1 MIHSMTGFG
10 REEKLINNKKIV
22 IEIRTLNSK
31 GLDINLRVHE
41 SFSFIGE
48 YLRKSVKEKLIKG
61 KVDIIL
67 DVEDTN
73 ENLQIDVE
81 DTNEDLQIP
90 FNKSK
95 IKAYLKELRKDF
107 KIDESQIISNLL
119 SGNSY
124 VNSNINFNKSE
135 EKKIK
140 ILLDKVI
147 QKQLKYRKIEGKA
160 IGDDLNK
167 SISKINSYITKTISI
182 ESNRVEDKKKKF
194 KSYFN
199 ELNEKFDKS
208 RLEQEMIYY
217 IEKWDINEEIIR
229 LKHHLK
235 FFSSEMKNK
244 EIKGKKLSFICQEIG
259 REINTI
265 GSKANNFEIQSLVVN
280 MKEELEKI
288 KENILNIL

>member
-10 REEKLINNKKIV
+10 REEKLINDKKIV

-31 GLDINLRVHE
+31 GLDINLKVHD

-67 DVEDTN
+67 D
-73 ENLQIDVE
+73 IE
-81 DTNEDLQIP
+81 DTNEDLLLP

-95 IKAYLKELRKDF
+95 IKAYIKELRKDF

-119 SGNSY
+119 TGNSY
-124 VNSNINFNKSE
+124 VKSNITFNKSE

-147 QKQLKYRKIEGKA
+147 QKQLRYRRIEGEALGK
-160 IGDDLNK
+160 DLEK
-167 SISKINSYITKTISI
+167 SLSKINSYINKVVSV
-182 ESNRVEDKKKKF
+182 EANRIKDKKNKF
-194 KSYFN
+194 KAYFN
-199 ELNEKFDKS
+199 ELNEKYDKS
-208 RLEQEMIYY
+208 RLEQEIIYY
-217 IEKWDINEEIIR
+217 IEKLDINEEIIR
-229 LKHHLK
+229 LQHHLK
-235 FFSSEMKNK
+235 FFSSEMKKK
-244 EIKGKKLSFICQEIG
+244 EIKGKKLSFISQEIG

-265 GSKANNFEIQSLVVN
+265 GSKANNFEIQSMVVN
-280 MKEELEKI
+280 MKEELERI
-288 KENILNIL
+288 KENVLNIL

>member
-31 GLDINLRVHE
+31 GLDINLKVHD

-48 YLRKSVKEKLIKG
+48 YLRKSVKQKLIKG

-67 DVEDTN
+67 D
-73 ENLQIDVE
+73 IE
-81 DTNEDLQIP
+81 DTNEDIQIP

-95 IKAYLKELRKDF
+95 IKSYLRELRKDF
-107 KIDESQIISNLL
+107 KIDESQIISNLI
-119 SGNSY
+119 SGNNY
-124 VNSNINFNKSE
+124 VNSNITFNKSE

-147 QKQLKYRKIEGKA
+147 QNQLKYRKIEGKA
-160 IGDDLNK
+160 IGDDLKK
-167 SISKINSYITKTISI
+167 SVSKINSYINKIVSI
-182 ESNRVEDKKKKF
+182 ESTRIKEKKKKF

-217 IEKWDINEEIIR
+217 IEKLDINEEIIR

-244 EIKGKKLSFICQEIG
+244 EIKGKKLSFISQEIG

-265 GSKANNFEIQSLVVN
+265 GSKANNFEIQTLVVN
-280 MKEELEKI
+280 MKEEREKI
-288 KENILNIL
+288 KENILTIL

>member
-31 GLDINLRVHE
+31 GLDINLKVHD
-41 SFSFIGE
+41 SFSFIVE
-48 YLRKSVKEKLIKG
+48 YLRRSVKEKLIKG

-67 DVEDTN
+67 DVEDIN
-73 ENLQIDVE
+73 EN
-81 DTNEDLQIP
+81 LQIP

-107 KIDESQIISNLL
+107 KIDESQIVSNLI
-119 SGNSY
+119 SGNTY
-124 VNSNINFNKSE
+124 LNSNITFNKSE

-265 GSKANNFEIQSLVVN
+265 GSKANNFKIQSLVVN

>member
-10 REEKLINNKKIV
+10 REEKLINSNKIV

-31 GLDINLRVHE
+31 GLDINLKVHE

-61 KVDIIL
+61 KVDVIL
-67 DVEDTN
+67 D
-73 ENLQIDVE
+73 IE
-81 DTNEDLQIP
+81 DTNEDLLIP
-90 FNKSK
+90 FDKSK
-95 IKAYLKELRKDF
+95 IKAYIKELRKDF

-119 SGNSY
+119 IGNSY
-124 VNSNINFNKSE
+124 INSNITFNKSE

-147 QKQLKYRKIEGKA
+147 QKQIKYRRTEGEA
-160 IGDDLNK
+160 IGKDLKK
-167 SISKINSYITKTISI
+167 SISKINNYINKVVSV
-182 ESNRVEDKKKKF
+182 ESNRIKDKKKKF

-199 ELNEKFDKS
+199 ELNEKYDKS
-208 RLEQEMIYY
+208 RLEQEIIYY
-217 IEKWDINEEIIR
+217 IEKLDINEEIIR
-229 LKHHLK
+229 LQHHLK

-244 EIKGKKLSFICQEIG
+244 EIKGRKLSFISQEIG

-265 GSKANNFEIQSLVVN
+265 GSKANNFEIQSMVVN

-288 KENILNIL
+288 KENVLNIL

>member
-1 MIHSMTGFG
+1 MTGFG

-31 GLDINLRVHE
+31 GLDINLKVHD

-48 YLRKSVKEKLIKG
+48 YLRKSIKEKLIKG
-61 KVDIIL
+61 KVDVII
-67 DVEDTN
+67 DIEY
-73 ENLQIDVE
+73 
-81 DTNEDLQIP
+81 TNEDLQIP

-95 IKAYLKELRKDF
+95 IKSYLKELRKDF

-119 SGNSY
+119 SGNTY
-124 VNSNINFNKSE
+124 VNSNITFTKSE

-160 IGDDLNK
+160 IGYDLSK
-167 SISKINSYITKTISI
+167 SVSKINSYITKTISL

-217 IEKWDINEEIIR
+217 IEKLDINEEIIR

-235 FFSSEMKNK
+235 FFSLEMKNK

>member
-10 REEKLINNKKIV
+10 REEKLINSNKIV

-31 GLDINLRVHE
+31 GLDINLKVHE

-61 KVDIIL
+61 KVDVIL
-67 DVEDTN
+67 D
-73 ENLQIDVE
+73 IE
-81 DTNEDLQIP
+81 DTNEDLLIP

-95 IKAYLKELRKDF
+95 IKAYIKELRKDF

-119 SGNSY
+119 IGNSY
-124 VNSNINFNKSE
+124 INSNITFNKSE

-147 QKQLKYRKIEGKA
+147 QKQIKYRRTEGEA
-160 IGDDLNK
+160 IGKDLKK
-167 SISKINSYITKTISI
+167 SISKINNYINKVVSV
-182 ESNRVEDKKKKF
+182 ESNRIKDKKKKF

-199 ELNEKFDKS
+199 ELNEKYDKS
-208 RLEQEMIYY
+208 RLEQEIIYY
-217 IEKWDINEEIIR
+217 IEKLDINEEIIR
-229 LKHHLK
+229 LQHHLK

-244 EIKGKKLSFICQEIG
+244 EIKGKKLSFISQEIG

-265 GSKANNFEIQSLVVN
+265 GSKANNFEIQSMVVN

-288 KENILNIL
+288 KENVLNIL

>member
-10 REEKLINNKKIV
+10 REEKLINDKKIV

-31 GLDINLRVHE
+31 GLDINLKVHD

-67 DVEDTN
+67 D
-73 ENLQIDVE
+73 IE
-81 DTNEDLQIP
+81 DTNEDLLLP

-95 IKAYLKELRKDF
+95 IKAYIKELRKDF

-119 SGNSY
+119 TGNSY
-124 VNSNINFNKSE
+124 VKSNITFNKSE

-147 QKQLKYRKIEGKA
+147 QKQLRYRRIEGEALGK
-160 IGDDLNK
+160 DLEK
-167 SISKINSYITKTISI
+167 SLSKINSYINKVVSV
-182 ESNRVEDKKKKF
+182 EVNRIKDKKNKF
-194 KSYFN
+194 KAYFN
-199 ELNEKFDKS
+199 ELNEKYDKS
-208 RLEQEMIYY
+208 RLEQEIIYY
-217 IEKWDINEEIIR
+217 IEKLDINEEIIR
-229 LKHHLK
+229 LQHHLK

-244 EIKGKKLSFICQEIG
+244 EIKGKKLSFISQEIG

-265 GSKANNFEIQSLVVN
+265 GSKANNFEIQSMVVN
-280 MKEELEKI
+280 MKEELERI
-288 KENILNIL
+288 KENVLNIL

>member
-1 MIHSMTGFG
+1 MTGFG
-10 REEKLINNKKIV
+10 REEKLINDKKIV

-31 GLDINLRVHE
+31 GLDINLKVHD

-48 YLRKSVKEKLIKG
+48 YLRQSVKEKLIKG

-67 DVEDTN
+67 D
-73 ENLQIDVE
+73 IE

-119 SGNSY
+119 MGNSY
-124 VNSNINFNKSE
+124 VNSNITFNRGE
-135 EKKIK
+135 EKNIK

-147 QKQLKYRKIEGKA
+147 QKQLKYRRIEGKA
-160 IGDDLNK
+160 IGDDLKK
-167 SISKINSYITKTISI
+167 SISKINSYLNKVVSS
-182 ESNRVEDKKKKF
+182 ESNRIKDKKKKI
-194 KSYFN
+194 KSHFN
-199 ELNEKFDKS
+199 EVNEKYDKS
-208 RLEQEMIYY
+208 RLEQEIIYY
-217 IEKWDINEEIIR
+217 IEKLDINEEIIR

-244 EIKGKKLSFICQEIG
+244 EIKGKKLSFISQEIG

-265 GSKANNFEIQSLVVN
+265 GSKANNFEIQSMVVN

-288 KENILNIL
+288 KENVLNIL

>member
-10 REEKLINNKKIV
+10 REEKLLNNKKIV

-31 GLDINLRVHE
+31 GLDINLKVHD

-67 DVEDTN
+67 
-73 ENLQIDVE
+73 DVE

-107 KIDESQIISNLL
+107 KIDESQIVSNLI
-119 SGNSY
+119 SGNTY
-124 VNSNINFNKSE
+124 VNSNITFNKSE

-147 QKQLKYRKIEGKA
+147 QNQLKYRKIEGKA
-160 IGDDLNK
+160 IGDDLKK
-167 SISKINSYITKTISI
+167 SVSKINSYINKIVSI
-182 ESNRVEDKKKKF
+182 ESTRIKEKKKKF

>member
-10 REEKLINNKKIV
+10 REEKLINSNKIV

-31 GLDINLRVHE
+31 GLDINLKVHE

-61 KVDIIL
+61 KVDVIL
-67 DVEDTN
+67 D
-73 ENLQIDVE
+73 IE
-81 DTNEDLQIP
+81 DTNEDLLIP

-95 IKAYLKELRKDF
+95 IKAYIKELRKDF
-107 KIDESQIISNLL
+107 KIDESQIVSNLL
-119 SGNSY
+119 IGNSY
-124 VNSNINFNKSE
+124 INSNITFNKSE

-147 QKQLKYRKIEGKA
+147 QKQIKYRRTEGEA
-160 IGDDLNK
+160 IGKDLKK
-167 SISKINSYITKTISI
+167 SISKINNYINKVVSV
-182 ESNRVEDKKKKF
+182 ESNRIKDMKKKF

-199 ELNEKFDKS
+199 ELNDKYDKS
-208 RLEQEMIYY
+208 RLEQEIIYY
-217 IEKWDINEEIIR
+217 IEKLDINEEIVR
-229 LKHHLK
+229 LQHHLK

-244 EIKGKKLSFICQEIG
+244 QIKGKKLSFISQEIG

-265 GSKANNFEIQSLVVN
+265 GSKANNFEIQSMVVN

-288 KENILNIL
+288 KENVLNIL

>member
-10 REEKLINNKKIV
+10 REEKLINDKKIV

-31 GLDINLRVHE
+31 GLDINLKVHD

-67 DVEDTN
+67 D
-73 ENLQIDVE
+73 IE
-81 DTNEDLQIP
+81 DTNEDLLLP

-95 IKAYLKELRKDF
+95 IKAYIKELRKDF

-119 SGNSY
+119 TGNSY
-124 VNSNINFNKSE
+124 VKSNITFNKSE

-147 QKQLKYRKIEGKA
+147 QKQSRYRRIEGEALGK
-160 IGDDLNK
+160 DLEK
-167 SISKINSYITKTISI
+167 SLSKINSYINKVVSV
-182 ESNRVEDKKKKF
+182 EANRIKDKKNKF

-199 ELNEKFDKS
+199 ELNEKYDKS
-208 RLEQEMIYY
+208 RLEQEIIYY
-217 IEKWDINEEIIR
+217 IEKLDINEEIIR
-229 LKHHLK
+229 LQHHLK
-235 FFSSEMKNK
+235 FFSSEMKKK
-244 EIKGKKLSFICQEIG
+244 EIKGKKLSFISQEIG

-265 GSKANNFEIQSLVVN
+265 GSKANNFEIQSMVVN
-280 MKEELEKI
+280 MKEELERI
-288 KENILNIL
+288 KENVLNIL

>member
-10 REEKLINNKKIV
+10 REEKLINSNKIV

-31 GLDINLRVHE
+31 GLDINLKVHE

-61 KVDIIL
+61 KVDVIL
-67 DVEDTN
+67 D
-73 ENLQIDVE
+73 IE
-81 DTNEDLQIP
+81 DTNEDLLIP

-95 IKAYLKELRKDF
+95 IKAYIKELREDF

-119 SGNSY
+119 IGNSSI
-124 VNSNINFNKSE
+124 NSNITFNKSE

-147 QKQLKYRKIEGKA
+147 QKQIKYRRTEGEA
-160 IGDDLNK
+160 IGKDLKK
-167 SISKINSYITKTISI
+167 SISKINNYINKVVSV
-182 ESNRVEDKKKKF
+182 ESNRIKDKKKKF

-199 ELNEKFDKS
+199 ELNDKYDKS
-208 RLEQEMIYY
+208 RLEQEIIYY
-217 IEKWDINEEIIR
+217 IEKLDINEEIVR
-229 LKHHLK
+229 LQHHLK

-244 EIKGKKLSFICQEIG
+244 EIKGKKLSFISQEIG

-265 GSKANNFEIQSLVVN
+265 GSKANNFEIQSMVVN

>member
-1 MIHSMTGFG
+1 MTGFG

-31 GLDINLRVHE
+31 GLDINLKVHD

-73 ENLQIDVE
+73 EDI
-81 DTNEDLQIP
+81 QIP

-107 KIDESQIISNLL
+107 KIDESQIISNLI
-119 SGNSY
+119 SGNTY
-124 VNSNINFNKSE
+124 VNSNITFNKSE

-147 QKQLKYRKIEGKA
+147 QNQLKYRKIEGKA
-160 IGDDLNK
+160 IGDDLKK
-167 SISKINSYITKTISI
+167 SVSKINSYINKIVSI
-182 ESNRVEDKKKKF
+182 ESTRIKEKKKKF

-217 IEKWDINEEIIR
+217 IEKLDINEEIIR

-244 EIKGKKLSFICQEIG
+244 EIKGKKLSFISQEIG

>member
-31 GLDINLRVHE
+31 GLDINFKVHD

-48 YLRKSVKEKLIKG
+48 YLRKSIKEKLIKG
-61 KVDIIL
+61 KVDVIL
-67 DVEDTN
+67 DI
-73 ENLQIDVE
+73 EN
-81 DTNEDLQIP
+81 TNEDLLIP

-95 IKAYLKELRKDF
+95 IKTYLKELRKDF

-119 SGNSY
+119 MGNSY
-124 VNSNINFNKSE
+124 VNSNITFNRGE
-135 EKKIK
+135 EKNIK

-147 QKQLKYRKIEGKA
+147 QKQLKYRRIEGKA
-160 IGDDLNK
+160 IGDDLKK
-167 SISKINSYITKTISI
+167 SISKINSYLNKVVSS
-182 ESNRVEDKKKKF
+182 ESNRIKDKKKKI
-194 KSYFN
+194 KSHFN
-199 ELNEKFDKS
+199 ELNEKYDKS
-208 RLEQEMIYY
+208 RLEQEIIYY
-217 IEKWDINEEIIR
+217 IEKLDINEEIIR

-244 EIKGKKLSFICQEIG
+244 EIKGKKLSFISQEIG

-265 GSKANNFEIQSLVVN
+265 GSKANNFEIQSMVVN

-288 KENILNIL
+288 KENVLNIL